1 MSKKWNIFLIIIA
14 IVLFVWG
21 IVLTNKPIAFEE
33 KYKSERS
40 ATSAPIELQF
50 YECGIVKVNSTSQ
63 FYELRENDTNG
74 DMVVKIA
81 YDELKIVNFYKLK
94 YTRWDVESQSDKT
107 TYLTCSSR
115 LTKVVVIFVVDIA
128 LIMFFVYKTIK
139 QRKNSISKKEND
151 N

>member
-1 MSKKWNIFLIIIA
+1 MVKRISMFLIIVA
-14 IVLFVWG
+14 IILFVYG
-21 IVLTNKPIAFEE
+21 IVLVGKPLAFEE
-33 KYKSERS
+33 KYTSERI
-40 ATSAPIELQF
+40 ATNTPIELQF

-81 YDELKIVNFYKLK
+81 YDELKIVNFYKLE

-115 LTKVVVIFVVDIA
+115 LTKVVVIFVVDIV
-128 LIMFFVYKTIK
+128 LIVYVLYKAIK
-139 QRKNSISKKEND
+139 QRKIAQQNNK
-151 N
+151 